1 MTSSTPSF
9 AQATLFASSSPIQ
22 RLPRLTLM
30 MSLLAPYL
38 LLFLLAF
45 TSYGIIV
52 ARNPVLSMLYLV
64 VVFLQASLLFLLLG
78 AEFLFVLFLIVY
90 VGAVAILF
98 LFVIMLLNLR
108 VVESYNTFY
117 NYLPIGLFVGLY
129 FLLFILFFLS
139 KDLLSPLLL
148 DFSMKENYAH
158 SWASFLFFKSNV
170 YSIGE
175 LLYNY
180 NNHFFLLA
188 GLLLLLALLGVI
200 SLTLQPFSPSSSSYD
215 SRRSVSASFSY

>member
-1 MTSSTPSF
+1 MSW
-9 AQATLFASSSPIQ
+9 TLSYI
-22 RLPRLTLM
+22 
-30 MSLLAPYL
+30 LLVA
-38 LLFLLAF
+38 LAA
-45 TSYGIIV
+45 TSYGVIA

-78 AEFLFVLFLIVY
+78 AEFLFVLLVVVY

-108 VVESYNTFY
+108 VVEDYNNFY

-139 KDLLSPLLL
+139 VDFPSPWLL
-148 DFSMKENYAH
+148 DFSLRDNYSQ
-158 SWASFLFFKSNV
+158 SWVSFLFFKSNV
-170 YSIGE
+170 YSLGE

-180 NNHFFLLA
+180 YNHFFLLA
-188 GLLLLLALLGVI
+188 GGLLLQALVGVI
-200 SLTLQPFSPSSSSYD
+200 SLTLPHFLATRSSYD
-215 SRRSVSASFSY
+215 SRRATEASYALLAKDAQ